1 MTEITPRIIKNRAQ
15 AVQVLHALRD
25 YSDERE
31 KAILMPEIRMI
42 VESITTRDIDL
53 LVPATK
59 RLVASYMEDHGDF
72 NGSIKAALSNDFNLK
87 YN

>member
-1 MTEITPRIIKNRAQ
+1 MSEVTLRIIENRSQ

-31 KAILMPEIRMI
+31 RAILMPEIRVI
-42 VESITTRDIDL
+42 VKSINTRDIDL

-59 RLVASYMEDHGDF
+59 QLVANYIEDYGQF
-72 NGSIKAALSNDFNLK
+72 NGSITAALSR
-87 YN
+87 

>member
-1 MTEITPRIIKNRAQ
+1 MSEVTLRIIENRSQ

-31 KAILMPEIRMI
+31 RAILMPEIRAI
-42 VESITTRDIDL
+42 VKSINTRDIDL

-59 RLVASYMEDHGDF
+59 QLVANYIEDYGQF
-72 NGSIKAALSNDFNLK
+72 NGSITAALSR
-87 YN
+87 

>member
-1 MTEITPRIIKNRAQ
+1 MSEVTLRIIENRSQ

-31 KAILMPEIRMI
+31 RAILMPEIREI
-42 VESITTRDIDL
+42 VKSINTRDIDL

-59 RLVASYMEDHGDF
+59 QLVANYIEDYGQF
-72 NGSIKAALSNDFNLK
+72 NGSITAALSR
-87 YN
+87 